1 MRSSL
6 RHAMHLRVALGR
18 ASPGNATRQ
27 PGARCGTN
35 QLVLGVAWKGAADG
49 DHEPSAS
56 ESRLVHGTM
65 TLLPELASVTVKRDD
80 AGIRRQAVALL
91 TVPRSSDH
99 KPPGVRGW
107 FCGKARMRM
116 AWHGPGVHVVFV
128 TMSGTLRGGPADD
141 EYVARRGSS
150 SALQSRR
157 WNRCAREA
165 LVS

>member
-1 MRSSL
+1 
-6 RHAMHLRVALGR
+6 MHLRVGLGR

-35 QLVLGVAWKGAADG
+35 QPVLGVAWKGACDD
-49 DHEPSAS
+49 DHEPSGS
-56 ESRLVHGTM
+56 ESRLVQGTM
-65 TLLPELASVTVKRDD
+65 ALLPELASVIVKCDD
-80 AGIRRQAVALL
+80 AGICRQALAPL

-107 FCGKARMRM
+107 FCGKARIRM

-128 TMSGTLRGGPADD
+128 TKSGTLRGGPAGD
-141 EYVARRGSS
+141 EYVARKGSS
-150 SALQSRR
+150 SAFQSRR
-157 WNRCAREA
+157 WNRCSRET